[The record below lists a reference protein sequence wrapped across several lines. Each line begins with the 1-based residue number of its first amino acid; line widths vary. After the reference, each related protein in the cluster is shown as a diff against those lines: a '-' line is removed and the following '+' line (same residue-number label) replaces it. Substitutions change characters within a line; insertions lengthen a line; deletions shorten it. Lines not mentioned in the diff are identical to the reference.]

1 MHDAALVFRAIN
13 LIAYPALGL
22 VTLLY
27 WRRRRDAASMWAAAT
42 FGTLGLLVLLGL
54 VPDHPGNLP
63 ERAVVRIDIALLVLF
78 PYLLFRFTTA
88 FRRPKWNVANALFA
102 LTAILIVWT
111 FALPRIP
118 QPDEPR
124 PLSLTLFVIVFII
137 HWTVLSIVS
146 ARRLW
151 LAGSEQPT
159 VSRRR
164 MHLLSIASAGLIV
177 AILLL
182 LPSSDQDSA
191 TSLASSILGTLSA
204 CAFLLG
210 FAPPPIIRL
219 WWRTPETAR
228 MQQAIASLVA
238 FSESQEEVA
247 WRVLE
252 PAAAIVGARAM
263 AIRNADGLVIGSWN
277 VPEDARASLGPGA
290 DTPTIWPDAELVDLD
305 IPGGSL
311 VVWTSP
317 YAPFFGDEEL
327 ALLRALGAVTGLALD
342 NVNLFRAEHEM
353 RLELERANE
362 VKSNFVALAAHE
374 LRTPMTTIHGF
385 VTTLHHL
392 SDRLDDEQREQVREA
407 LLQQTQRMAGL
418 IEQLLDLSR
427 LDAEAIDIVP
437 EPIQVRDQVRDI
449 VAAVVLDP
457 DLVDV
462 AIGDHTVAVAD
473 RVALER
479 IVSNLLTNALRYGT
493 PPVIVRAEQTDR
505 HFRLSVEDRG
515 AGVPEEFVPDLF
527 ERFSRNQDTA
537 SDAVGTGLGL
547 AIARSYARAHGGDL
561 LYEHALPQGA
571 RFLLV
576 LPAQPRRPD
585 LTLEVGVDARG
596 GEDPGDAAEE

>member
-1 MHDAALVFRAIN
+1 
-13 LIAYPALGL
+13 
-22 VTLLY
+22 
-27 WRRRRDAASMWAAAT
+27 MWAAAT

-54 VPDHPGNLP
+54 VPDHPGNLT

-88 FRRPKWNVANALFA
+88 FRRPERDVANALFV

-124 PLSLTLFVIVFII
+124 PLSLTLYVIVFII

-238 FSESQEEVA
+238 FSESQEELPGA
-247 WRVLE
+247 SRA
-252 PAAAIVGARAM
+252 AAAIVARAPWRSGTPT
-263 AIRNADGLVIGSWN
+263 AVIGSWN

-290 DTPTIWPDAELVDLD
+290 RPDDLARRRARRAGHSRRQ
-305 IPGGSL
+305 PSSL
-311 VVWTSP
+311 DLA

-327 ALLRALGAVTGLALD
+327 ALLRASRGHSLALD
-342 NVNLFRAEHEM
+342 NVNLFRAEHKL
-353 RLELERANE
+353 RVELERANE
-362 VKSNFVALAAHE
+362 VKSNSSRSPHTSCAH
-374 LRTPMTTIHGF
+374 R
-385 VTTLHHL
+385 
-392 SDRLDDEQREQVREA
+392 
-407 LLQQTQRMAGL
+407 
-418 IEQLLDLSR
+418 
-427 LDAEAIDIVP
+427 
-437 EPIQVRDQVRDI
+437 
-449 VAAVVLDP
+449 
-457 DLVDV
+457 
-462 AIGDHTVAVAD
+462 
-473 RVALER
+473 
-479 IVSNLLTNALRYGT
+479 
-493 PPVIVRAEQTDR
+493 
-505 HFRLSVEDRG
+505 
-515 AGVPEEFVPDLF
+515 
-527 ERFSRNQDTA
+527 
-537 SDAVGTGLGL
+537 
-547 AIARSYARAHGGDL
+547 
-561 LYEHALPQGA
+561 
-571 RFLLV
+571 
-576 LPAQPRRPD
+576 
-585 LTLEVGVDARG
+585 
-596 GEDPGDAAEE
+596 

>member
-13 LIAYPALGL
+13 LVAYPALGL

-54 VPDHPGNLP
+54 VPDHSGNLA

-88 FRRPKWNVANALFA
+88 FRRPERNVANALFA

-118 QPDEPR
+118 QADEPR
-124 PLSLTLFVIVFII
+124 PLSMTLFVIVFGI

-164 MHLLSIASAGLIV
+164 MHLLSFASAGLIV

-182 LPSSDQDSA
+182 LPSSNPDTA

-210 FAPPPIIRL
+210 FAPPAIIRL
-219 WWRTPETAR
+219 WWRAPETAR

-238 FSESQEEVA
+238 FSESEEEVA

-263 AIRNADGLVIGSWN
+263 AIRNAEGLVIGSWN

-290 DTPTIWPDAELVDLD
+290 DAQTIWPDAELVDLD

-392 SDRLDDEQREQVREA
+392 SDRLDDDQREQVRDA

-437 EPIQVRDQVRDI
+437 EPIQVREQVLDI
-449 VAAVVLDP
+449 VTAVVPEP

-462 AIGDHTVAVAD
+462 EIGDHTVAVAD
-473 RVALER
+473 RIAVER

-537 SDAVGTGLGL
+537 AEAVGTGLGL

-561 LYEHALPQGA
+561 LYEPAVPRGA

-576 LPAQPRRPD
+576 LPAQPRRA
-585 LTLEVGVDARG
+585 TALEVGVDARG
-596 GEDPGDAAEE
+596 GEDAGHSAEE